1 MFDVG
6 AYLKILTN
14 IVTVFFA
21 VGMFFCIARI
31 ILGPKFTDR
40 IVAGSLIDLM
50 VISMLALIAV
60 CFDYPALLDI
70 ALVYALLSF
79 LAVTTFCAIFTRNL
93 RNERNLN
100 MPEYGRD
107 GADGRTK

>member
-1 MFDVG
+1 MFDIS
-6 AYLKILTN
+6 AYLKVLTN

-21 VGMFFCIARI
+21 VAMFFCIVRI

-40 IVAGSLIDLM
+40 IVAANLIDIM
-50 VISMLALIAV
+50 VIAMLAFIAV

-100 MPEYGRD
+100 MPQCDRD
-107 GADGRTK
+107 TAEGGEK